1 MCIHIAAKPTLSN
14 MKAFK
19 WKNAEGEV
27 VKFRLRS
34 QIYHKWWDI
43 GTSVELPLPQLEVL
57 RTEKDAQYCCDVV
70 LRHWLEHPPRQYP
83 ATWEGL
89 YELLD
94 DCELGEVMKQL
105 KHAVENA
112 V

>member
-1 MCIHIAAKPTLSN
+1 
-14 MKAFK
+14 MKTFK
-19 WKNAEGEV
+19 WKDAEGKI

-34 QIYHKWWDI
+34 QIYHEWWEI
-43 GTSVELPLPQLEVL
+43 GTSVKLPLPRLELL
-57 RTEKDAQYCCDVV
+57 RKEKDAQYCCDVV
-70 LRHWLEHPPRQYP
+70 LRHWLEHPSCQYP

-94 DCELGEVMKQL
+94 DSELSVVANKL
-105 KHAVENA
+105 RDAVKNA